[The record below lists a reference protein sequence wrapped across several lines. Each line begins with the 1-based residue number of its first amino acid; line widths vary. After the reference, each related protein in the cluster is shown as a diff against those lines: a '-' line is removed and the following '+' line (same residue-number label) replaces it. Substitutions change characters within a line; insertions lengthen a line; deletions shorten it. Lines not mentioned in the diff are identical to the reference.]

1 MPKKDKGKGTC
12 KGGSAGVGGAYAGTG
27 RPKIFRPT
35 DEDRKQTGNIAEY
48 FISQQ
53 AKKTTPQP
61 LAPAFASGPR
71 SATSSI
77 PVSSTQM
84 PVPITRHSTQVIDVE
99 QAAEATAA
107 ECLDRLI
114 ADYGSG
120 SDHADAS
127 EKSPEVI
134 DVDQVADSSMTEV
147 DQVAERRKKWT
158 ARVRLTQQ
166 GKEYED
172 VQLPDSLIEK
182 LETMINNK
190 SRRAQSVRTSWS
202 VEDKQTVVAVFQVH
216 NRKYLG
222 IFNPRRPPLIRV

>member
-1 MPKKDKGKGTC
+1 MPKNDKGKGTC
-12 KGGSAGVGGAYAGTG
+12 KGGSAGVGGPYAGPG

-53 AKKTTPQP
+53 AKKTPQP
-61 LAPAFASGPR
+61 LAPAVASGPR

-120 SDHADAS
+120 SDHPDAS

-134 DVDQVADSSMTEV
+134 DVDQVADSRMTEV
-147 DQVAERRKKWT
+147 YQVADSRMKELPKKWT
-158 ARVRLTQQ
+158 SRVRLTQD

-182 LETMINNK
+182 LETIIKNK
-190 SRRAQSVRTSWS
+190 SRKAQNVRTSWS
-202 VEDKQTVVAVFQVH
+202 VEDKQAVVAVFQGCSG
-216 NRKYLG
+216 RCYRLSEA
-222 IFNPRRPPLIRV
+222 